1 MNLRQSLSRVV
12 RWMNRCLQIAIV
24 TFCILPVVAQT
35 PAPPPTRQDNVK
47 ETIHG
52 VEIVDPYRW
61 LEDQDSEETHKWVA
75 AQNVYTHSLL
85 DKLPQ
90 RAAISK
96 RLMEM
101 LKHDT
106 IGFPREENGYYF
118 FTKKGADQDLPSLY
132 RRKGPSGP
140 DELLIDPLPMSAD
153 HTTSVGMDDI
163 TSDGALRYSYRDAG

>member
-1 MNLRQSLSRVV
+1 MNLRQVLFSVAGRTSQ
-12 RWMNRCLQIAIV
+12 CLQIAIL
-24 TFCILPVVAQT
+24 TFCSLPVVAQT
-35 PAPPPTRQDNVK
+35 PAPPPTRQDNLK

-61 LEDQDSEETHKWVA
+61 LEDQDSEETRKWVA
-75 AQNVYTHSLL
+75 AQNAYTHSLL

-96 RLMEM
+96 QLMEM

-118 FTKKGADQDLPSLY
+118 FFKKGADQDLSASIGA
-132 RRKGPSGP
+132 KGLQGR
-140 DELLIDPLPMSAD
+140 MSC
-153 HTTSVGMDDI
+153 
-163 TSDGALRYSYRDAG
+163 

>member
-1 MNLRQSLSRVV
+1 MNRRRSLSCSFK
-12 RWMNRCLQIAIV
+12 WINLFLQAA
-24 TFCILPVVAQT
+24 FFALSILSAVAQS
-35 PAPPPTRQDNVK
+35 PAQPATRQDNVK
-47 ETIHG
+47 EVMHG

-61 LEDQDSEETHKWVA
+61 LEDQDGKETRDWVA
-75 AQNVYTHSLL
+75 AQNAYTHSLL

-90 RAAISK
+90 RGGISR

-132 RRKGPSGP
+132 RRKEPSGP
-140 DELLIDPLPMSAD
+140 DELLIDPLPMTAD

-163 TSDGALRYSYRDAG
+163 TS